1 MENST
6 IVVPTKD
13 EIFTFLKSKLKDDYQ
28 GIDVEEI
35 KLTDNLIGDI
45 GLDSLDTV
53 ELVVDAEQLY
63 GMQIPDEEM
72 YEVKTIGEFVDVIH
86 KSIIK

>member
-6 IVVPTKD
+6 IVAPTKD

-28 GIDVEEI
+28 GIDAEEI

-53 ELVVDAEQLY
+53 ELVVDAEKLY
-63 GMQIPDEEM
+63 GIQIPDEEM
-72 YEVKTIGEFVDVIH
+72 CEVQTIGEFVDVIH
-86 KSIIK
+86 KLIIK

>member
-1 MENST
+1 MKNST

-13 EIFTFLKSKLKDDYQ
+13 EIFAFLKSKLKDDYQ

-53 ELVVDAEQLY
+53 ELVIDAEQLY
-63 GMQIPDEEM
+63 GMQIPDDEM
-72 YEVKTIGEFVDVIH
+72 YEVQTIGEFVDVIH